1 MIKLNA
7 KQLRISNPSLEQL
20 RHLHHFPIILV
31 LDNIID
37 TFNIGSFFRL
47 ADAIAAKKI
56 YLCGRTIT
64 PPNVKIHRASIGTW
78 RWVPWEHKLSTL
90 EVVKKL
96 KGKGY
101 QTVAA
106 EQSRESIPYTKFK
119 PNFPTAL
126 VVGHET
132 IGVSKE
138 VLAEV
143 DKIVEIPMFGVNL
156 SLNVLVSAS
165 IILYDWLTKTKVK
178 FPNHPRKV

>member
-7 KQLRISNPSLEQL
+7 KQLRISNPSQKDLNQIS
-20 RHLHHFPIILV
+20 HFPIVLV

-47 ADAIAAKKI
+47 ADATALEKI

-90 EVVKKL
+90 ETVKKL
-96 KGKGY
+96 KKQGY
-101 QTVAA
+101 QIVAA
-106 EQSRESIPYTKFK
+106 EQSLKSTPYAKFTPK
-119 PNFPTAL
+119 FPTAL
-126 VVGHET
+126 VAGHET
-132 IGVSKE
+132 TGVSKE

-143 DKIVEIPMFGVNL
+143 DKILEIPMYGVNK

-165 IILYDWLTKTKVK
+165 IILYQWLTEIKKGVK
-178 FPNHPRKV
+178 